1 MSRDGEPEHDEIA
14 NNAASVST
22 MAFRRAN
29 TSFMVLRVAI
39 LGHPPNDR
47 SVLVTKSDAG
57 RNAKGARGSLAQL
70 ALARADERAVT
81 RPPPTRGPIFC
92 FGSAGGHVR
101 ELTALL
107 ERLGVGPE
115 HAVIGSSRGNQ
126 LHELSAAGW
135 TTVEIPLVEPRSP
148 VALLRALWPAT
159 RLLRRLRPSVV
170 LTTGSAVALAFAP
183 FARISRTKFVFVES
197 LTRVDRPS
205 QTGRLVE
212 LIPGLTLRTQSH
224 NWTRRRWPITRTWTR
239 SSTALDLYLRE
250 PTCEREPLTIFV
262 AVGIMT
268 RRYSFDR
275 LFERV
280 RAIAPPGA
288 RIRVQAGAGDTP
300 LEGTTHLGQLRP
312 DELRREIE
320 CADVV
325 VIHAGVGLTLDCL
338 DAGKCPVVVARREA
352 FHEHVDDH
360 QVEFADRLRDSGLAV
375 VETIETLRWS
385 SLVEAAS
392 ARIVKNDP
400 RSLGSG
406 DLLAD
411 LRLHGESI
419 DELDRP
425 RDVGRT
431 R

>member
-1 MSRDGEPEHDEIA
+1 M
-14 NNAASVST
+14 T
-22 MAFRRAN
+22 LM
-29 TSFMVLRVAI
+29 
-39 LGHPPNDR
+39 
-47 SVLVTKSDAG
+47 
-57 RNAKGARGSLAQL
+57 
-70 ALARADERAVT
+70 RADERAVT
-81 RPPPTRGPIFC
+81 RTPNTRVPIFC
-92 FGSAGGHVR
+92 FGSAGGHIR

-107 ERLGVGPE
+107 ERLGVGPQ

-126 LHELSAAGW
+126 LQELAAAGW

-159 RLLRRLRPSVV
+159 RVLRRLRPSVV

-183 FARISRTKFVFVES
+183 FARISRTKFIFVES

-205 QTGRLVE
+205 QTGRLIE

-224 NWTRRRWPITRTWTR
+224 TWTRRRGPISRIWTR
-239 SSTALDLYLRE
+239 SSTALDLYRRE
-250 PTCEREPLTIFV
+250 AAPEREPLHIFV

-280 RAIAPPGA
+280 RAIAPPGSL
-288 RIRVQAGAGDTP
+288 IRVQAGEGDTP
-300 LEGTTHLGQLRP
+300 LDGTTHLGQLSP

-320 CADVV
+320 GADVV

-360 QVEFADRLRDSGLAV
+360 QVEFADRLRESGLAV
-375 VETIETLRWS
+375 VETIETLCWT
-385 SLVEAAS
+385 SLVDAAS
-392 ARIVKNDP
+392 SRIVKDDY
-400 RSLGSG
+400 RSLSSG

-411 LRLHGESI
+411 LGLNREAV
-419 DELDRP
+419 DQLDRP
-425 RDVGRT
+425 RDVRVA